1 MYLGTGVRTG
11 PRKTRNIVERRNP
24 ATLMR
29 ILRLLFL
36 CLLDIFLTSLARAAS
51 GLEEY
56 LKKDE

>member
-11 PRKTRNIVERRNP
+11 PRKTRNIVEGRNP

-29 ILRLLFL
+29 ILILLFL